1 MIHKLKRK
9 NQRKTRRIPKKSR
22 KNPKKL
28 RQNTKKPRK
37 SQKKYYG
44 GGDWI
49 PNNNINYN
57 EHCVICDELFRDT
70 PNLAIYKSDCGH
82 LFHNNCLNAR
92 CESNLNNWR
101 CPICGEPISEDQC
114 MDVWAFKNKSMNESD
129 FNDNQIRGIYINQED
144 FQQE

>member
-28 RQNTKKPRK
+28 RQNTKKTRK

-49 PNNNINYN
+49 PNNNIN
-57 EHCVICDELFRDT
+57 EH
-70 PNLAIYKSDCGH
+70 
-82 LFHNNCLNAR
+82 
-92 CESNLNNWR
+92 
-101 CPICGEPISEDQC
+101 
-114 MDVWAFKNKSMNESD
+114 
-129 FNDNQIRGIYINQED
+129 
-144 FQQE
+144 